1 MSEPVSK
8 PKHVQTPDGRTLE
21 VLTGGDEDGFPL
33 LFHSGT
39 PSAAVGYEPLDEMLA
54 AQGLRL
60 ITYSRPGYGASTPRA
75 LTDESGP
82 RIGDDVTDS
91 VTILDALGVGAF
103 VTLGWSG
110 GGPRAL
116 ACAAL
121 LPDRCRAAASLAGVA
136 PYDAVGLDWSDGMG
150 VENVEDFVAAAQ
162 GATIYQALLEETLPP
177 VFKATRDDI
186 EAAFGSLVTDVDA
199 AYLTDD
205 FADYVARSFRRS
217 GEQGV
222 VGARDDGLALVAPW
236 GFDLATIT
244 VPVAVWQGRQDAM
257 VPFAHGQWLA
267 EHVAGAT
274 AHLFEDEG
282 HLSLFSQLD
291 RLLADLKDKAG
302 L

>member
-1 MSEPVSK
+1 M
-8 PKHVQTPDGRTLE
+8 
-21 VLTGGDEDGFPL
+21 
-33 LFHSGT
+33 
-39 PSAAVGYEPLDEMLA
+39 
-54 AQGLRL
+54 
-60 ITYSRPGYGASTPRA
+60 
-75 LTDESGP
+75 
-82 RIGDDVTDS
+82 
-91 VTILDALGVGAF
+91 
-103 VTLGWSG
+103 
-110 GGPRAL
+110 
-116 ACAAL
+116 
-121 LPDRCRAAASLAGVA
+121 
-136 PYDAVGLDWSDGMG
+136 
-150 VENVEDFVAAAQ
+150 
-162 GATIYQALLEETLPP
+162 LEETLPP

-217 GEQGV
+217 GVQGV

-302 L
+302 SDPGRHRRRPTPVQKERTTAEIAPRSRTTAVPMAATTRHVLRGGSRNGLSHVVVRGGVC